1 MRIVIIGGRYFPTV
15 NIIFALLEKNPTDQI
30 FVLDDNLNN
39 FPSELKKNPQVSF
52 WQGTANDRILLKNLL
67 RDAQV
72 LINLIE
78 TDSPTCLPALP
89 DNTWQAGLRKQA
101 GPTEAGRIEDYISKV
116 SNIFEFGKDSNLERI
131 IHISSSRVYGNRED
145 SPVTE
150 EHPTKPE
157 DLKGAM
163 DSLGEKLA
171 HYYSSKYSLPIVMLR
186 IFNIYGP
193 YEPLNST
200 IPLLIT
206 NALKNKPLQL
216 WGDGE
221 QTENLL
227 FVEDLIEAIQKIL
240 KAKFDSLKGEIIN
253 IGDLGATTTKKIANV
268 ILSKLNKPQS
278 LIAYQNKN
286 KQDSLFLVPSIMKA
300 KILLS
305 WSPKVEI
312 EEGLEK
318 TINWYINNRNWW
330 DTEKG

>member
-1 MRIVIIGGRYFPTV
+1 MRIVIIGGGHFPAV
-15 NIIFALLEKNPTDQI
+15 NILSTLIEKNPVDQI

-39 FPSELKKNPQVSF
+39 LPFDLKKNPRVIF
-52 WQGTANDRILLKNLL
+52 WQGTAKDETLLKNLL
-67 RDAQV
+67 SNAQV

-78 TDSPTCLPALP
+78 ADSI
-89 DNTWQAGLRKQA
+89 K
-101 GPTEAGRIEDYISKV
+101 DYISEV
-116 SNIFEFGKDSNLERI
+116 SNVFELGKDSNLERI
-131 IHISSSRVYGNRED
+131 IHISSSRVYGDRED

-157 DLKGAM
+157 DLKGIM
-163 DSLGEKLA
+163 DTLGEKLA
-171 HYYSSKYSLPIVMLR
+171 YYYSSKYSLPIIMLR
-186 IFNIYGP
+186 TFNIYGP
-193 YEPLNST
+193 YEPLTST

-216 WGDGE
+216 WGEGE

-240 KAKFDSLKGEIIN
+240 KANLESLKGEVIN
-253 IGDLGATTTKKIANV
+253 IGNRGATTIKEIASI

-278 LIAYQNKN
+278 LITYQKNN
-286 KQDSLFLVPSIMKA
+286 KQDSFLLVPSIMKA

-318 TINWYINNRNWW
+318 TINWYMKNRNWW